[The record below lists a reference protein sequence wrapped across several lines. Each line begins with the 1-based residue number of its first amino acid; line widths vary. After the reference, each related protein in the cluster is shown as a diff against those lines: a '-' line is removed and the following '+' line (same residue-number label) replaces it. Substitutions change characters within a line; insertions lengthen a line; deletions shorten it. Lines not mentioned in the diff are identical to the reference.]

1 MVVYP
6 ILYGVL
12 APSQVR
18 FFPGFPTLDN
28 TSAARDMV
36 DFLDSSLLLL
46 AKSKEKYPDFVKI
59 TKVPRTA
66 SAILSKTW
74 GPTNIDT
81 TYNPKRP
88 FCDTSRSGLGASTAS
103 YSPKTYHPMSCKK
116 EGLKVLAKFSWAS
129 SASRISTAC
138 VRFPA
143 WGDLSTEPAVWFVE
157 MLKILLPSYSRIN
170 VRVICVPKRW

>member
-1 MVVYP
+1 
-6 ILYGVL
+6 
-12 APSQVR
+12 
-18 FFPGFPTLDN
+18 
-28 TSAARDMV
+28 MV

-81 TYNPKRP
+81 THNPKRP

-103 YSPKTYHPMSCKK
+103 YSPQNIPSN
-116 EGLKVLAKFSWAS
+116 VLQERRAESF
-129 SASRISTAC
+129 
-138 VRFPA
+138 
-143 WGDLSTEPAVWFVE
+143 G
-157 MLKILLPSYSRIN
+157 KILMSLIRVQDLNCLRKISRMGGFVDGTSSLICRNAENYPSFIFQTQKGGKFLTIWWKLRLGLVFTQQNLKLLRITN
-170 VRVICVPKRW
+170 SACRRL